1 MWESTFAKRLETKSV
16 LDKTLRQTLRNKDS
30 FRSVALERVYLLKPS
45 NRTSIPDPRGVPRS

>member
-16 LDKTLRQTLRNKDS
+16 LDKTLRQTLRNEDS

-45 NRTSIPDPRGVPRS
+45 NLTSILDPRGVPRS